1 MTSSRSTPRQS
12 HRSHLALE
20 LKSDR
25 RRAIDRYIDYFGDG
39 ATAGTEPL
47 AQRATAVDEQAIPDG
62 GAEGPG
68 RHLPRYPGRRRVES
82 SSSELYT
89 L

>member
-1 MTSSRSTPRQS
+1 MTSSRSTPP
-12 HRSHLALE
+12 RSLRNQLAVE

-39 ATAGTEPL
+39 AATGTEPL
-47 AQRATAVDEQAIPDG
+47 ARRVTSVDEQAILDS

-68 RHLPRYPGRRRVES
+68 RHLPRYPGRRGLAS

>member
-1 MTSSRSTPRQS
+1 MTSSRSRPRQS
-12 HRSHLALE
+12 LWSHLAVE

-39 ATAGTEPL
+39 AAAGTEPL
-47 AQRATAVDEQAIPDG
+47 APRVTAVDEQAILDG
-62 GAEGPG
+62 GAEGPA